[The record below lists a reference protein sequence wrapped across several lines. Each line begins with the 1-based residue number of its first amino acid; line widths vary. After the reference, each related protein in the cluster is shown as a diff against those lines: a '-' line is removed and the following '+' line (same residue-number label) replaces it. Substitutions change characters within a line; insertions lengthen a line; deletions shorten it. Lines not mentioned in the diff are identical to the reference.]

1 MSLDKLLQQVSSA
14 KIKARN
20 LLVNFIMISVTF
32 LPSIEDN
39 IKFDLLFYTKDDVEV
54 ENWDPNT
61 AHIIQ
66 GDSDSV
72 KLRSWSS
79 KIHKINTAV
88 TYKK

>member
-1 MSLDKLLQQVSSA
+1 M
-14 KIKARN
+14 
-20 LLVNFIMISVTF
+20 FILINSVTF

-79 KIHKINTAV
+79 KVHKINTAV

>member
-1 MSLDKLLQQVSSA
+1 MAILDT
-14 KIKARN
+14 N
-20 LLVNFIMISVTF
+20 LNPIVYRYPKFCFITISVTF